1 MKSLYDLEL
10 NAADGTPDFLKK
22 YKGKVTMFVNTTVGC
37 GNANQMEVLEWL
49 HQKYKDRGF
58 EIVALPTNDYC
69 GPGVTKG
76 AWSQGLVE
84 GMDSQNYGC
93 DVYGTTFG
101 FSEKVNSIPNR
112 EIVGDLNGIDQ
123 PFGEPSEVFKVIVEH
138 SENLWGKAL
147 ELGIQFPFD
156 QYYSWWLCQGFY
168 SGQTQAANFEKYLVD
183 KDGFVVKHYSPSVL
197 NLDVEK
203 TLKENLMKDLGLDYG
218 DFGSELSRINHE
230 PNLVVGEGGRV
241 ELAADHILMVSH
253 RQQVAPGPGH
263 GRSYKLFEEEWDVVC
278 SHIEELLDGE
288 VSMIN
293 PLNS

>member
-22 YKGKVTMFVNTTVGC
+22 YKGKVTMVVNTTVGC

-49 HQKYKDRGF
+49 QQKYKDRGF

-101 FSEKVNSIPNR
+101 FSEKVNSIPNKDV
-112 EIVGDLNGIDQ
+112 VGDLNGIDE
-123 PFGEPSEVFKVIVEH
+123 PFGEPSEIFNVIADQCSV
-138 SENLWGKAL
+138 LWGKAI
-147 ELGIQFPFD
+147 ELGIHYPFNE
-156 QYYSWWLCQGFY
+156 YYSWWLCQGFY

-183 KDGFVVKHYSPSVL
+183 KDGFIVKHYSPSVL

-203 TLKENLMKDLGLDYG
+203 TLKENLIKELELNYG
-218 DFGSELSRINHE
+218 DAGADLSRIDRKA
-230 PNLVVGEGGRV
+230 PITVGEGGKV

-253 RQQVAPGPGH
+253 RQQQAPGPGH
-263 GRSYKLFEEEWDVVC
+263 GRSYKLFEEEWSVVC
-278 SHIEELLDGE
+278 SHIEELLNGE
-288 VSMIN
+288 VSMIS
-293 PLNS
+293 PRK